1 MLRNRLYLNLIPF
14 AVILI
19 AVVAYAVIVFS
30 QLASNVGTTIADN
43 YQSDSAAQ
51 KMADALARMDAA
63 LQASRTQDKASARL
77 VVDTSTRDFE
87 EGLRSL
93 FTNTATLAQANV
105 LFQLRTNYQSLQ
117 AVGREMFAP
126 KTSPQSRASSMT
138 TTWFPPL
145 S

>member
-1 MLRNRLYLNLIPF
+1 MLRNRIYLNLIPF

-19 AVVAYAVIVFS
+19 AVVAYAVFVFS

-77 VVDTSTRDFE
+77 VVDTTPVTSKRICDHYSQTPPPSPRRMCSFSCARTIN
-87 EGLRSL
+87 RSRRL
-93 FTNTATLAQANV
+93 DGRCCPEDLPRSREQA
-105 LFQLRTNYQSLQ
+105 L
-117 AVGREMFAP
+117 
-126 KTSPQSRASSMT
+126 
-138 TTWFPPL
+138 
-145 S
+145 